1 MNFLNLSLY
10 LCDQNLQGL
19 NDDSATTC
27 RQTLDALNLCLPE
40 LLDSVDNEYGL
51 TILTALPKLTKNPYF
66 LVKVKLVDLLSKLS
80 YITIEHI
87 TGQSLFQ
94 EHFIDVIITLLGD
107 QDQRVRHAASDA
119 IVKYNIHFYYI
130 HILLFY

>member
-1 MNFLNLSLY
+1 M
-10 LCDQNLQGL
+10 

-40 LLDSVDNEYGL
+40 LLNSINNEHGL
-51 TILTALPKLTKNPYF
+51 TILTALPKLMKNPYF
-66 LVKVKLVDLLSKLS
+66 LVKVKLADLLSKLS

-94 EHFIDVIITLLGD
+94 EHFIDVIIVLLGD
-107 QDQRVRHAASDA
+107 QDQRVRHAASEA
-119 IVKYNIHFYYI
+119 IVK
-130 HILLFY
+130 

>member
-1 MNFLNLSLY
+1 M
-10 LCDQNLQGL
+10 QGL
-19 NDDSATTC
+19 NDTSATTC

-40 LLDSVDNEYGL
+40 LLDSIDHEHGL
-51 TILTALPKLTKNPYF
+51 TVLTALPKLTKNPYF

-94 EHFIDVIITLLGD
+94 EHFIDVIIALLGD

-119 IVKYNIHFYYI
+119 IVK
-130 HILLFY
+130 